1 MNGSQEWRDRRSAL
15 YVNATSSHQN
25 QKGKGGEKMARKY
38 QIKYNVTHWDTRNLK
53 LRDKKSN
60 LFVWTIKLY
69 YPENVVIDD
78 KTIIE
83 RFKRIGQMAKKMG
96 WKPDRP
102 LSLNSIRFKG
112 RVVGGTIYSRLF
124 QFGVEEGAC

>member
-1 MNGSQEWRDRRSAL
+1 MSEKQIKKEIEKI
-15 YVNATSSHQN
+15 TS
-25 QKGKGGEKMARKY
+25 MARKY

-69 YPENVVIDD
+69 YPENVAIDD

-112 RVVGGTIYSRLF
+112 RVVGGQYIPGYFNLELKKELVKKTRKR
-124 QFGVEEGAC
+124 